1 MEWSGGPGYGWRQ
14 RTYDQARIMSE
25 TTVTAHL
32 FLALKTSIKLRDRA
46 FSGQEEVSN
55 NATEWQT
62 EHTQT
67 RRQQRLK
74 HL

>member
-1 MEWSGGPGYGWRQ
+1 MC
-14 RTYDQARIMSE
+14 E